1 MFVVVL
7 SDTRTKRMK
16 LSLIVVKKNKGS
28 VDATLSEEMA
38 SKVISV
44 IAFSQ

>member
-1 MFVVVL
+1 MFVFVL

-16 LSLIVVKKNKGS
+16 LSLIVVKNKGS
-28 VDATLSEEMA
+28 VDATFSEEMA